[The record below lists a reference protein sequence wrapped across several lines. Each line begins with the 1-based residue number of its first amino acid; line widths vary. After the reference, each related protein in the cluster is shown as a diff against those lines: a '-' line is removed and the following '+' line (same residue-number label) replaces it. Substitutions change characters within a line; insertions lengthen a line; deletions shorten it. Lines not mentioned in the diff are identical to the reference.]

1 MRNLNCSTAEHV
13 TPQISAVTYSVNYK
27 PMSSMKSAFLLSQ
40 LAFSFLYIFSN
51 VSETQPHVQH
61 VLSLLYYRQSHL
73 NFLIQQGFPGH

>member
-1 MRNLNCSTAEHV
+1 
-13 TPQISAVTYSVNYK
+13 
-27 PMSSMKSAFLLSQ
+27 MKSAFLLSQ